1 MIRQIYKIVFCIL
14 MLIFATQS
22 QADQNS
28 GFLLGPGDS
37 IHIAVY
43 RNPDLT
49 LDIRV
54 NADGSINFPLLGT
67 VQVAGHTISDA
78 ETLIAKGLKSG
89 GFVQEPQ
96 VNITL
101 IVVRANQ
108 VSVLGQVTRPGIYP
122 IEISNMHLSEALS
135 LAGGVTVNGS
145 DKVILM
151 GTRDGKTYRKEID
164 IASIFIDNKSADDE
178 IISGRDEIYVPL
190 APVFYI
196 YGEVQRPGALPLLRG
211 MSVMQALAQGGGL
224 TPRGTERNI
233 QLHRRNA
240 KGEVVKTQPAMT
252 DQIQQNDVIYVRE
265 SLF

>member
-1 MIRQIYKIVFCIL
+1 MIRQLYKIVFCL
-14 MLIFATQS
+14 LLLVWSSQS
-22 QADQNS
+22 QADEKS

-54 NADGSINFPLLGT
+54 SADGSISFPLLGS
-67 VQVAGHTISDA
+67 VQVAGHTIADA
-78 ETLIAKGLKSG
+78 ETLIAQGLKNG

-108 VSVLGQVTRPGIYP
+108 VSVLGQVARPGIYP

-151 GTRDGKTYRKEID
+151 GTRDGKTYRKVID
-164 IASIFIDNKSADDE
+164 VASIFIDNKAADDE
-178 IISGRDEIYVPL
+178 IVSGRDEIYVPL

-224 TPRGTERNI
+224 TARGTERDL
-233 QLHRRNA
+233 QLHRRNP
-240 KGEVVKTQPAMT
+240 KGDVEKIHPAMT

>member
-1 MIRQIYKIVFCIL
+1 
-14 MLIFATQS
+14 
-22 QADQNS
+22 
-28 GFLLGPGDS
+28 
-37 IHIAVY
+37 
-43 RNPDLT
+43 
-49 LDIRV
+49 
-54 NADGSINFPLLGT
+54 
-67 VQVAGHTISDA
+67 
-78 ETLIAKGLKSG
+78 
-89 GFVQEPQ
+89 
-96 VNITL
+96 
-101 IVVRANQ
+101 
-108 VSVLGQVTRPGIYP
+108 VSVLGQVNRPGIFP
-122 IEISNMHLSEALS
+122 IEISNMHLSEVLS

-151 GTRDGKTYRKEID
+151 GSRDGKSYRKEID

-196 YGEVQRPGALPLLRG
+196 YGEVQRPGSLPLLRG

-240 KGEVVKTQPAMT
+240 KGEVEKIHPAMT

>member
-1 MIRQIYKIVFCIL
+1 
-14 MLIFATQS
+14 MLICAPQS
-22 QADQNS
+22 QADEKN
-28 GFLLGPGDS
+28 GFQLGPGDS

-43 RNPDLT
+43 RNTDLT

-54 NADGSINFPLLGT
+54 NADGTINFPLLGII
-67 VQVAGHTISDA
+67 QVAGHTISDA
-78 ETLIAKGLKSG
+78 ETLIAKGLKDG
-89 GFVQEPQ
+89 GYVQDPQ

-108 VSVLGQVTRPGIYP
+108 VSVLGQVNRPGIFP
-122 IEISNMHLSEALS
+122 IEISNMHLSEVLS

-151 GTRDGKTYRKEID
+151 GSRDGKSYRKEID

-196 YGEVQRPGALPLLRG
+196 YGEVQRPGSLPLLRG

-240 KGEVVKTQPAMT
+240 KGEVEKIHPAMT